1 MAGKREVIEQL
12 QILPNP
18 QARVTSTTVSLQIG
32 EPQVPFNMSDQGVG
46 DALTAQGTIA
56 KEESFNLGPVLET
69 KIIVFKRGP
78 KREI

>member
-1 MAGKREVIEQL
+1 
-12 QILPNP
+12 
-18 QARVTSTTVSLQIG
+18 
-32 EPQVPFNMSDQGVG
+32 MSDQGVG